1 MINWDSIYSQC
12 FLSQDE
18 YEWYMIGRVQV
29 WLANALDR
37 LATTKIKVFIC
48 WAPAMVD
55 EVRNL
60 LIAEYGIDPTQIK
73 FEKY

>member
-1 MINWDSIYSQC
+1 M
-12 FLSQDE
+12 
-18 YEWYMIGRVQV
+18 GRVQL

-37 LATTKIKVFIC
+37 LATTDIYVVIC

-60 LIAEYGIDPTQIK
+60 LIAEYGIDSTNII